1 MTKLRE
7 AVDMRKEK
15 LIIQL
20 ITLGIYKK
28 EEQHLYELTLSEI
41 ENEYMKETK

>member
-28 EEQHLYELTLSEI
+28 EEQISM
-41 ENEYMKETK
+41 N